1 MKKIVTLTILATF
14 AATICSQQANSQDIY
29 FQKKDREVFDKYVAY
44 IKDKADLPTGELI
57 TESARFFIGTPYVA
71 HTLEIE
77 PEGLVVNLR
86 ELDCTTFL
94 ETVFALSMTVKS
106 GEMTFEN
113 FCNKLRLLRYREGI
127 INDYTDRLH
136 YTSDWIYT
144 NNQKGL
150 VDIVIQKEQGEPL
163 NLNLFIMSSNTDR
176 YKQLKDKPALIKKIR
191 EKETEINSR
200 EYYYLPANKIEQ
212 NNPLFRNGDMV
223 GFVTTIP
230 GIDISHVGIIY
241 RDGGKLTFIHASSL
255 HKKVLINEEP
265 LAVYVNSTGRNTGI
279 VLARARF

>member
-1 MKKIVTLTILATF
+1 MKKIVTLTILAAF
-14 AATICSQQANSQDIY
+14 AATICPRQANSQGVC

-57 TESARFFIGTPYVA
+57 TESARFFIGVPYVA

-150 VDIVIQKEQGEPL
+150 VDIVIQKENGEPL

-176 YKQLKDKPALIKKIR
+176 YKQLKGKPALIKKIKD
-191 EKETEINSR
+191 KENEINSR
-200 EYYYLPANKIEQ
+200 EYYYLPSNKIEP
-212 NNPLFRNGDMV
+212 NNELLQSGDMV
-223 GFVTTIP
+223 GFVTTMP

-265 LAVYVNSTGRNTGI
+265 LAAYINSTGRNTGI